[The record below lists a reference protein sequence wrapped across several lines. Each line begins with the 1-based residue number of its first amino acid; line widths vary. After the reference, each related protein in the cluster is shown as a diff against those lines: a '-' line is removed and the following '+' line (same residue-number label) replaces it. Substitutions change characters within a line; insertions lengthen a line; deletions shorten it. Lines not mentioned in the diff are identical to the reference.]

1 MHKCRP
7 GLGSTAPDG
16 LQFAVD
22 ALAAFPARFKAGSGG
37 VPERFAAV
45 AELCRTVDGALDALV
60 VRTAAEAAEEGWT
73 AGEMAAEHSAYH
85 ARLRRALLTSPAGAS
100 GNAGRKKQ

>member
-1 MHKCRP
+1 M
-7 GLGSTAPDG
+7 
-16 LQFAVD
+16 D
-22 ALAAFPARFKAGSGG
+22 ALTAFPGRSRAAGGG
-37 VPERFAAV
+37 VRERFAAV

-73 AGEMAAEHSAYH
+73 AGEMAAEHSGYH
-85 ARLRRALLTSPAGAS
+85 ARLRRALLTSSAGGH

>member
-1 MHKCRP
+1 M
-7 GLGSTAPDG
+7 
-16 LQFAVD
+16 D
-22 ALAAFPARFKAGSGG
+22 ALAAFPARVRTGSGG

-85 ARLRRALLTSPAGAS
+85 ARLERALLTSPVGS
-100 GNAGRKKQ
+100 KGNSGRKKQ